1 MNYYHTQRIIRQ
13 NITSALE
20 NKSELILL
28 SIDRFLEERIFDVMD
43 FRTKA
48 CKLNDNECIISRS
61 EMNEFLVSHRYFES
75 ISFFT
80 PDRVRLV
87 DSDNRS
93 IGKSHTLTTYWP
105 ALLNNGTVVDIST
118 SECRG
123 YPVVHVGIAVKN
135 DTHIVKSYGEE
146 LQFLNDSII
155 QMGSLTEA
163 LLADSMNAITILDKE
178 AVSRIIQ
185 SDKKINEYR
194 AKIDTQI
201 MTLLVKRAPMAI
213 DLRITITAL
222 RISQDLERIGDLAK
236 GNAKKMLPL
245 PQDLS
250 QELLKSLKRL
260 GANVESQLNKS
271 IDAYIKKS
279 KDLSVEVIK
288 LDISVNELAYL
299 SIKEILAFLSK
310 DTKNLEYATNLLFV
324 AKNLERAGDHI
335 RRIAENIYFLVEGDY
350 YKK

>member
-1 MNYYHTQRIIRQ
+1 M
-13 NITSALE
+13 
-20 NKSELILL
+20 
-28 SIDRFLEERIFDVMD
+28 
-43 FRTKA
+43 TK
-48 CKLNDNECIISRS
+48 
-61 EMNEFLVSHRYFES
+61 
-75 ISFFT
+75 
-80 PDRVRLV
+80 
-87 DSDNRS
+87 
-93 IGKSHTLTTYWP
+93 
-105 ALLNNGTVVDIST
+105 
-118 SECRG
+118 
-123 YPVVHVGIAVKN
+123 

-155 QMGSLTEA
+155 QMGSLTES

-178 AVSRIIQ
+178 AVDRIVQ
-185 SDKKINEYR
+185 SDKKINEFR

-245 PQDLS
+245 PQNLS
-250 QELLKSLKRL
+250 EDLLKSLKRL
-260 GANVESQLNKS
+260 GTLVESQLNKS

-279 KDLSVEVIK
+279 KDIAVEIIK
-288 LDISVNELAYL
+288 LDSNVNELTYL
-299 SIKEILAFLSK
+299 SIKEILSFLSK

-335 RRIAENIYFLVEGDY
+335 NRIAENIYYLVEGDY
-350 YKK
+350 YKKK

>member
-1 MNYYHTQRIIRQ
+1 MT
-13 NITSALE
+13 
-20 NKSELILL
+20 
-28 SIDRFLEERIFDVMD
+28 
-43 FRTKA
+43 
-48 CKLNDNECIISRS
+48 
-61 EMNEFLVSHRYFES
+61 
-75 ISFFT
+75 
-80 PDRVRLV
+80 
-87 DSDNRS
+87 
-93 IGKSHTLTTYWP
+93 
-105 ALLNNGTVVDIST
+105 
-118 SECRG
+118 
-123 YPVVHVGIAVKN
+123 N

-146 LQFLNDSII
+146 LQFLNDIII
-155 QMGSLTEA
+155 QMGSLTES
-163 LLADSMNAITILDKE
+163 LLIDSMNAITILDKE

-260 GANVESQLNKS
+260 GATVESQLNKS
-271 IDAYIKKS
+271 LDAYIKKS
-279 KDLSVEVIK
+279 KELSVEVIK
-288 LDISVNELAYL
+288 LDTSVNELAYL
-299 SIKEILAFLSK
+299 SIKEILSFLSK

>member
-1 MNYYHTQRIIRQ
+1 M
-13 NITSALE
+13 
-20 NKSELILL
+20 
-28 SIDRFLEERIFDVMD
+28 
-43 FRTKA
+43 TK
-48 CKLNDNECIISRS
+48 
-61 EMNEFLVSHRYFES
+61 
-75 ISFFT
+75 
-80 PDRVRLV
+80 
-87 DSDNRS
+87 
-93 IGKSHTLTTYWP
+93 
-105 ALLNNGTVVDIST
+105 
-118 SECRG
+118 
-123 YPVVHVGIAVKN
+123 

-155 QMGSLTEA
+155 QMGSLTES

-178 AVSRIIQ
+178 AVDRIVQ

-245 PQDLS
+245 PQNLS
-250 QELLKSLKRL
+250 ADLLKSLKRL
-260 GANVESQLNKS
+260 GALVESQLNKS
-271 IDAYIKKS
+271 IDAYINKS
-279 KDLSVEVIK
+279 KDIAVEIIK
-288 LDISVNELAYL
+288 LDSNVNELTYL
-299 SIKEILAFLSK
+299 SIKEILSFLSK

-335 RRIAENIYFLVEGDY
+335 NRIAENIYYLVEGDY
-350 YKK
+350 YKKK

>member
-1 MNYYHTQRIIRQ
+1 M
-13 NITSALE
+13 
-20 NKSELILL
+20 
-28 SIDRFLEERIFDVMD
+28 
-43 FRTKA
+43 TK
-48 CKLNDNECIISRS
+48 
-61 EMNEFLVSHRYFES
+61 
-75 ISFFT
+75 
-80 PDRVRLV
+80 
-87 DSDNRS
+87 
-93 IGKSHTLTTYWP
+93 
-105 ALLNNGTVVDIST
+105 
-118 SECRG
+118 
-123 YPVVHVGIAVKN
+123 

-155 QMGSLTEA
+155 QMGSLTES

-178 AVSRIIQ
+178 AVDRIVQ

-245 PQDLS
+245 PQNLS
-250 QELLKSLKRL
+250 ADLLKSLKRL
-260 GANVESQLNKS
+260 GTLVESQLNKS

-279 KDLSVEVIK
+279 KEIAVEIIK
-288 LDISVNELAYL
+288 LDSSVNELTYL
-299 SIKEILAFLSK
+299 SIKEILSFLSK

-335 RRIAENIYFLVEGDY
+335 NRIAENIYYLVEGDY
-350 YKK
+350 YKKK

>member
-1 MNYYHTQRIIRQ
+1 MT
-13 NITSALE
+13 
-20 NKSELILL
+20 
-28 SIDRFLEERIFDVMD
+28 
-43 FRTKA
+43 
-48 CKLNDNECIISRS
+48 
-61 EMNEFLVSHRYFES
+61 
-75 ISFFT
+75 
-80 PDRVRLV
+80 
-87 DSDNRS
+87 
-93 IGKSHTLTTYWP
+93 
-105 ALLNNGTVVDIST
+105 
-118 SECRG
+118 
-123 YPVVHVGIAVKN
+123 N

-155 QMGSLTEA
+155 QMGSLTES

-279 KDLSVEVIK
+279 KEISVEVIK
-288 LDISVNELAYL
+288 LDTIVNELAYL

-350 YKK
+350 CKK

>member
-1 MNYYHTQRIIRQ
+1 M
-13 NITSALE
+13 
-20 NKSELILL
+20 
-28 SIDRFLEERIFDVMD
+28 
-43 FRTKA
+43 TK
-48 CKLNDNECIISRS
+48 
-61 EMNEFLVSHRYFES
+61 
-75 ISFFT
+75 
-80 PDRVRLV
+80 
-87 DSDNRS
+87 
-93 IGKSHTLTTYWP
+93 
-105 ALLNNGTVVDIST
+105 
-118 SECRG
+118 
-123 YPVVHVGIAVKN
+123 

-155 QMGSLTEA
+155 QMGSLTES

-178 AVSRIIQ
+178 AVDRIVQ

-245 PQDLS
+245 PQNLS
-250 QELLKSLKRL
+250 ADLLKSLKRL
-260 GANVESQLNKS
+260 GALVESQLNKS

-279 KDLSVEVIK
+279 KEIAVEIIK
-288 LDISVNELAYL
+288 LDSSVNELTYL
-299 SIKEILAFLSK
+299 SIKEILSFLSK

-335 RRIAENIYFLVEGDY
+335 NRIAENIYYLVEGDY
-350 YKK
+350 YKKK

>member
-1 MNYYHTQRIIRQ
+1 MT
-13 NITSALE
+13 
-20 NKSELILL
+20 
-28 SIDRFLEERIFDVMD
+28 
-43 FRTKA
+43 
-48 CKLNDNECIISRS
+48 
-61 EMNEFLVSHRYFES
+61 
-75 ISFFT
+75 
-80 PDRVRLV
+80 
-87 DSDNRS
+87 
-93 IGKSHTLTTYWP
+93 
-105 ALLNNGTVVDIST
+105 
-118 SECRG
+118 
-123 YPVVHVGIAVKN
+123 N

-146 LQFLNDSII
+146 LQFLNDSVI
-155 QMGSLTEA
+155 QMGSLTES
-163 LLADSMNAITILDKE
+163 LLADSMNAITTLDKE

-260 GANVESQLNKS
+260 GAIVESQLNKS
-271 IDAYIKKS
+271 LDAYIKKS

-288 LDISVNELAYL
+288 LDTSVNELAYL
-299 SIKEILAFLSK
+299 SIKEMLSFLSK

>member
-1 MNYYHTQRIIRQ
+1 M
-13 NITSALE
+13 
-20 NKSELILL
+20 
-28 SIDRFLEERIFDVMD
+28 
-43 FRTKA
+43 TK
-48 CKLNDNECIISRS
+48 
-61 EMNEFLVSHRYFES
+61 
-75 ISFFT
+75 
-80 PDRVRLV
+80 
-87 DSDNRS
+87 
-93 IGKSHTLTTYWP
+93 
-105 ALLNNGTVVDIST
+105 
-118 SECRG
+118 
-123 YPVVHVGIAVKN
+123 

-155 QMGSLTEA
+155 QMGSLTES

-178 AVSRIIQ
+178 AVDRIVQ

-245 PQDLS
+245 PQNLS
-250 QELLKSLKRL
+250 ADLLKSLKRL
-260 GANVESQLNKS
+260 GALVESQLNKS
-271 IDAYIKKS
+271 KEIA
-279 KDLSVEVIK
+279 VEIIK
-288 LDISVNELAYL
+288 LDSSVNELTYL
-299 SIKEILAFLSK
+299 SIKEILSFLSK

-335 RRIAENIYFLVEGDY
+335 NRIAENIYYLVEGDY
-350 YKK
+350 YKKK

>member
-1 MNYYHTQRIIRQ
+1 M
-13 NITSALE
+13 
-20 NKSELILL
+20 
-28 SIDRFLEERIFDVMD
+28 
-43 FRTKA
+43 TK
-48 CKLNDNECIISRS
+48 
-61 EMNEFLVSHRYFES
+61 
-75 ISFFT
+75 
-80 PDRVRLV
+80 
-87 DSDNRS
+87 
-93 IGKSHTLTTYWP
+93 
-105 ALLNNGTVVDIST
+105 
-118 SECRG
+118 
-123 YPVVHVGIAVKN
+123 

-155 QMGSLTEA
+155 QMGSLTES

-178 AVSRIIQ
+178 AVDRIVQ

-245 PQDLS
+245 PQNLS
-250 QELLKSLKRL
+250 ADLLKSLKRL
-260 GANVESQLNKS
+260 GALVESQLNKS

-279 KDLSVEVIK
+279 KEIAVEIIK
-288 LDISVNELAYL
+288 LDSSVNELTYL
-299 SIKEILAFLSK
+299 SIKEILSFLSK

-335 RRIAENIYFLVEGDY
+335 TNIAETICYLIKGEYLKGSRPKGKVIQQ
-350 YKK
+350 

>member
-1 MNYYHTQRIIRQ
+1 M
-13 NITSALE
+13 
-20 NKSELILL
+20 
-28 SIDRFLEERIFDVMD
+28 
-43 FRTKA
+43 TK
-48 CKLNDNECIISRS
+48 
-61 EMNEFLVSHRYFES
+61 
-75 ISFFT
+75 
-80 PDRVRLV
+80 
-87 DSDNRS
+87 
-93 IGKSHTLTTYWP
+93 
-105 ALLNNGTVVDIST
+105 
-118 SECRG
+118 
-123 YPVVHVGIAVKN
+123 

-155 QMGSLTEA
+155 QMGSLTES

-178 AVSRIIQ
+178 AVDRIVQ

-236 GNAKKMLPL
+236 GNAKKILPL
-245 PQDLS
+245 PQNLS
-250 QELLKSLKRL
+250 ADLLKSLKRL
-260 GANVESQLNKS
+260 GTLVESQLNKS

-279 KDLSVEVIK
+279 KDIAVEIIK
-288 LDISVNELAYL
+288 LDSNVNELTYL
-299 SIKEILAFLSK
+299 SIKEILSFLSK

-335 RRIAENIYFLVEGDY
+335 NRIAENIYYLVEGDY
-350 YKK
+350 YKKK

>member
-1 MNYYHTQRIIRQ
+1 
-13 NITSALE
+13 
-20 NKSELILL
+20 
-28 SIDRFLEERIFDVMD
+28 
-43 FRTKA
+43 
-48 CKLNDNECIISRS
+48 
-61 EMNEFLVSHRYFES
+61 
-75 ISFFT
+75 
-80 PDRVRLV
+80 
-87 DSDNRS
+87 
-93 IGKSHTLTTYWP
+93 
-105 ALLNNGTVVDIST
+105 
-118 SECRG
+118 
-123 YPVVHVGIAVKN
+123 
-135 DTHIVKSYGEE
+135 
-146 LQFLNDSII
+146 
-155 QMGSLTEA
+155 MGSLTES
-163 LLADSMNAITILDKE
+163 LLIDSMNAITILDKE

-201 MTLLVKRAPMAI
+201 MTLLIKRAPMAI

-260 GANVESQLNKS
+260 GATVESQLNKS
-271 IDAYIKKS
+271 LDAYVKKS
-279 KDLSVEVIK
+279 KELSVEVIK
-288 LDISVNELAYL
+288 LDTNVNELAYL
-299 SIKEILAFLSK
+299 SIKEILSFLSK

-335 RRIAENIYFLVEGDY
+335 RRIAENIYFLVESDY

>member
-1 MNYYHTQRIIRQ
+1 M
-13 NITSALE
+13 
-20 NKSELILL
+20 
-28 SIDRFLEERIFDVMD
+28 
-43 FRTKA
+43 TK
-48 CKLNDNECIISRS
+48 
-61 EMNEFLVSHRYFES
+61 
-75 ISFFT
+75 
-80 PDRVRLV
+80 
-87 DSDNRS
+87 
-93 IGKSHTLTTYWP
+93 
-105 ALLNNGTVVDIST
+105 
-118 SECRG
+118 
-123 YPVVHVGIAVKN
+123 

-155 QMGSLTEA
+155 QMGSFTES

-178 AVSRIIQ
+178 AVDRIVQ

-245 PQDLS
+245 PQNLS
-250 QELLKSLKRL
+250 ADLLKSLKRL
-260 GANVESQLNKS
+260 GVLVESQLNKS

-279 KDLSVEVIK
+279 KEIAVEIIK
-288 LDISVNELAYL
+288 LDSNVNELTYL
-299 SIKEILAFLSK
+299 SIKEILSFLSK

-335 RRIAENIYFLVEGDY
+335 NRIAENIYYLVEGDY
-350 YKK
+350 YKKK

>member
-1 MNYYHTQRIIRQ
+1 M
-13 NITSALE
+13 
-20 NKSELILL
+20 
-28 SIDRFLEERIFDVMD
+28 
-43 FRTKA
+43 TK
-48 CKLNDNECIISRS
+48 
-61 EMNEFLVSHRYFES
+61 
-75 ISFFT
+75 
-80 PDRVRLV
+80 
-87 DSDNRS
+87 
-93 IGKSHTLTTYWP
+93 
-105 ALLNNGTVVDIST
+105 
-118 SECRG
+118 
-123 YPVVHVGIAVKN
+123 

-155 QMGSLTEA
+155 QMGSLTES

-178 AVSRIIQ
+178 GVDRIVQ

-245 PQDLS
+245 PQNLS
-250 QELLKSLKRL
+250 ADLLKSLKRL
-260 GANVESQLNKS
+260 GVLVESQLNKS

-279 KDLSVEVIK
+279 KEIAVEIIK
-288 LDISVNELAYL
+288 LDSSVNELTYL
-299 SIKEILAFLSK
+299 SIKEILSFLSK

-335 RRIAENIYFLVEGDY
+335 NRIAENIYYLVEGDY
-350 YKK
+350 YKKK

>member
-1 MNYYHTQRIIRQ
+1 MT
-13 NITSALE
+13 
-20 NKSELILL
+20 
-28 SIDRFLEERIFDVMD
+28 
-43 FRTKA
+43 
-48 CKLNDNECIISRS
+48 
-61 EMNEFLVSHRYFES
+61 
-75 ISFFT
+75 
-80 PDRVRLV
+80 
-87 DSDNRS
+87 
-93 IGKSHTLTTYWP
+93 
-105 ALLNNGTVVDIST
+105 
-118 SECRG
+118 
-123 YPVVHVGIAVKN
+123 N

-146 LQFLNDSII
+146 LQFLNDSVI
-155 QMGSLTEA
+155 QMGSLTES

-260 GANVESQLNKS
+260 GAIVESQLNKS
-271 IDAYIKKS
+271 LDAYIKKS

-288 LDISVNELAYL
+288 LDTSVNELAYL
-299 SIKEILAFLSK
+299 SIKEMLSFLSK

>member
-1 MNYYHTQRIIRQ
+1 MT
-13 NITSALE
+13 
-20 NKSELILL
+20 
-28 SIDRFLEERIFDVMD
+28 
-43 FRTKA
+43 
-48 CKLNDNECIISRS
+48 
-61 EMNEFLVSHRYFES
+61 
-75 ISFFT
+75 
-80 PDRVRLV
+80 
-87 DSDNRS
+87 
-93 IGKSHTLTTYWP
+93 
-105 ALLNNGTVVDIST
+105 
-118 SECRG
+118 
-123 YPVVHVGIAVKN
+123 N

-155 QMGSLTEA
+155 QMGSLTEL

-288 LDISVNELAYL
+288 LDTSVNELAYL

>member
-1 MNYYHTQRIIRQ
+1 MT
-13 NITSALE
+13 
-20 NKSELILL
+20 
-28 SIDRFLEERIFDVMD
+28 
-43 FRTKA
+43 
-48 CKLNDNECIISRS
+48 
-61 EMNEFLVSHRYFES
+61 
-75 ISFFT
+75 
-80 PDRVRLV
+80 
-87 DSDNRS
+87 
-93 IGKSHTLTTYWP
+93 
-105 ALLNNGTVVDIST
+105 
-118 SECRG
+118 
-123 YPVVHVGIAVKN
+123 N

-155 QMGSLTEA
+155 QMGSLTES

-279 KDLSVEVIK
+279 KELSVEVIK
-288 LDISVNELAYL
+288 LDTSVNELAYL
-299 SIKEILAFLSK
+299 SIKEILSFLSK

>member
-1 MNYYHTQRIIRQ
+1 M
-13 NITSALE
+13 
-20 NKSELILL
+20 
-28 SIDRFLEERIFDVMD
+28 
-43 FRTKA
+43 TK
-48 CKLNDNECIISRS
+48 N
-61 EMNEFLVSHRYFES
+61 
-75 ISFFT
+75 
-80 PDRVRLV
+80 
-87 DSDNRS
+87 
-93 IGKSHTLTTYWP
+93 
-105 ALLNNGTVVDIST
+105 
-118 SECRG
+118 
-123 YPVVHVGIAVKN
+123 
-135 DTHIVKSYGEE
+135 THIVKSYGEE

-155 QMGSLTEA
+155 QMGSLTES

-178 AVSRIIQ
+178 AVDRIVQ

-245 PQDLS
+245 PQNLS
-250 QELLKSLKRL
+250 ADLLKSLKRL
-260 GANVESQLNKS
+260 GALVESQLNKS

-279 KDLSVEVIK
+279 KEIAVEIIK
-288 LDISVNELAYL
+288 LDSSVNELTYL
-299 SIKEILAFLSK
+299 SIKEILSFLSK

-335 RRIAENIYFLVEGDY
+335 NRIAENIYYLVEGDY
-350 YKK
+350 YKKK

>member
-1 MNYYHTQRIIRQ
+1 M
-13 NITSALE
+13 
-20 NKSELILL
+20 
-28 SIDRFLEERIFDVMD
+28 
-43 FRTKA
+43 TK
-48 CKLNDNECIISRS
+48 
-61 EMNEFLVSHRYFES
+61 
-75 ISFFT
+75 
-80 PDRVRLV
+80 
-87 DSDNRS
+87 
-93 IGKSHTLTTYWP
+93 
-105 ALLNNGTVVDIST
+105 
-118 SECRG
+118 
-123 YPVVHVGIAVKN
+123 

-155 QMGSLTEA
+155 QMGSLTES

-178 AVSRIIQ
+178 AVDRIVQ

-245 PQDLS
+245 PQNLS
-250 QELLKSLKRL
+250 EDLLKSLKRL
-260 GANVESQLNKS
+260 GTLVESQLNKS

-279 KDLSVEVIK
+279 KDIAVEIIK
-288 LDISVNELAYL
+288 LDSNVNELTYL
-299 SIKEILAFLSK
+299 SIKEILSFLSK

-335 RRIAENIYFLVEGDY
+335 NRIAENIYYLVEGDY
-350 YKK
+350 YKKI

>member
-1 MNYYHTQRIIRQ
+1 M
-13 NITSALE
+13 
-20 NKSELILL
+20 
-28 SIDRFLEERIFDVMD
+28 
-43 FRTKA
+43 TK
-48 CKLNDNECIISRS
+48 
-61 EMNEFLVSHRYFES
+61 
-75 ISFFT
+75 
-80 PDRVRLV
+80 
-87 DSDNRS
+87 
-93 IGKSHTLTTYWP
+93 
-105 ALLNNGTVVDIST
+105 
-118 SECRG
+118 
-123 YPVVHVGIAVKN
+123 

-155 QMGSLTEA
+155 QMGSLTES

-178 AVSRIIQ
+178 AVDRIVQ

-245 PQDLS
+245 PQNLS
-250 QELLKSLKRL
+250 EDLLKSLKRL
-260 GANVESQLNKS
+260 GTLVESQLNKS

-279 KDLSVEVIK
+279 KEIAVEIIK
-288 LDISVNELAYL
+288 LDSNVNELTYL
-299 SIKEILAFLSK
+299 SIKEILSFLSK

-335 RRIAENIYFLVEGDY
+335 NRIAENIYYLVEGDY
-350 YKK
+350 YKKK